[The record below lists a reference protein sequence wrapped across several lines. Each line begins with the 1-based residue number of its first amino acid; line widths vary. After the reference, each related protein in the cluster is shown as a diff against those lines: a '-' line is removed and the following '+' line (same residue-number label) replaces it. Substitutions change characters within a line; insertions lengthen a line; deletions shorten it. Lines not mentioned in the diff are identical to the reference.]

1 MTRTD
6 RLIIEKLYNKG
17 DSFRSIA
24 ETIGFC
30 VSSVYREIQHGLSP
44 HLGAE
49 TTRRPYHDSAK
60 IAQDCANLQA
70 IAKSPNIKLAITVP
84 ALGVK
89 DIRVAVAGAFHID
102 DLYRQTLF
110 VQRIGHQAQ
119 QLPIVRPVQGHLVG
133 QFRNSL

>member
-1 MTRTD
+1 MKSKADRSYLRMTWTD

-17 DSFRSIA
+17 ASFRSIA

-60 IAQDCANLQA
+60 IAQDYANLQA
-70 IAKSPNIKLAITVP
+70 TAKGQNIKLGHNCARP
-84 ALGVK
+84 RREGHS
-89 DIRVAVAGAFHID
+89 RCCGGRFP
-102 DLYRQTLF
+102 YR
-110 VQRIGHQAQ
+110 
-119 QLPIVRPVQGHLVG
+119 
-133 QFRNSL
+133 